1 MAFLKTL
8 FDGNE
13 REVAKLRRTVVATNA
28 LEPEISALS
37 DADLQAKTPEF
48 RARLGGGE
56 SLDDMLPEAFA
67 VCREAGKRV
76 LSMRHFDVQIMGGQ
90 VLHEGKVAEMKTG
103 EGKTLVA
110 TLAVY
115 ANALLG
121 RGVHLVTVN
130 DYLARR
136 DAEWMAPLYNFLGLS
151 VGVIQH
157 DLQPAQ
163 RREAYNADI
172 TYVTNNEVGF
182 DYLRDNMAWQLADMV
197 QRELFFAIVDEVDSI
212 LIDEARTP
220 LIISGQ
226 GQDATE
232 LYAKFAQILPRLV
245 KDEDFTVDEKAHAV
259 PITEQGVAKVERMLG
274 IQNLYDQR
282 NLELTHQLNA
292 ALKAWHLFHNEQQYI
307 VKDGEVVIVDE
318 FTGRLMYG
326 RRYSDGIHQ
335 AIEAKEKLSVR
346 SEDQTLATI
355 TFQNYFR
362 LYAKLGGMTGTAKTE
377 EREFRDIYGL
387 DVVTI
392 PTNRSI
398 ARADKGDIV
407 YKSENA
413 KFEAVVDE
421 IVAEHEKGR
430 PVLVGTRSIE
440 KSERLATLLRRRGVT
455 CEVLN
460 AKYHEREA
468 EIIKDAGVA
477 GNVVIATNMAG
488 RGVDIKLGEGVADL
502 GGLHI
507 IGTERHESRRIDNQL
522 RGRAGRQGDPGS
534 TRFYVSLE
542 DEVMRLFGAERIQ
555 TIMNAVGFTD
565 ETPIEAKMI
574 SRSFERAQ
582 SKVEN
587 HNYEVRKQVLEYD
600 DVMNKQRE
608 VIYAERRK
616 VLHGESLRDFML
628 QSLHE
633 KVEQAVDQNAPENV
647 HPSEWDLDAI
657 LAELELVFP
666 IREKIAVGDLEKLD
680 RDGMKAKLDEIGI
693 AAYDQKEEELT
704 PEIMRV
710 IESQYIMLPT
720 IDRLWVDHLYV
731 MDALK
736 TGIGLRGYGQKDPR
750 VEYEKEAYEIFEDLK
765 NNIADEAIKAVF
777 RVVVE
782 RTDDA
787 PPGGLAGAEGGPMG
801 EIPAAPG
808 APPNGLATNGN
819 GSGHAFE
826 ALPNGSI
833 APQPVGVPTGGTA
846 SAPAPAPPPVD
857 VAQQARLDPA
867 YAQKLLGPI
876 PGADHDRQMHTNLG
890 DDEPRRPKQND
901 ATKVGR
907 NELCPCGSGKK
918 FKRCHGSV
926 TA

>member
-8 FDGNE
+8 FDANE
-13 REVAKLRRTVVATNA
+13 REIVRLRRTVQATNA
-28 LEPEISALS
+28 LESEMAALS
-37 DADLQAKTPEF
+37 DAELQAKTGEF
-48 RARLGGGE
+48 RARLDVE
-56 SLDDMLPEAFA
+56 SDPERRKALLDELLPEVFA
-67 VCREAGKRV
+67 VGREAGKRV
-76 LSMRHFDVQIMGGQ
+76 LSMRHFDVQIMGAQ

-136 DAEWMAPLYNFLGLS
+136 DAEWMAPLYNFLGMS

-157 DLQPAQ
+157 DLPPAE
-163 RREAYNADI
+163 RREAYAADI
-172 TYVTNNEVGF
+172 TYVTNNEIGF

-197 QRELFFAIVDEVDSI
+197 QREQFFAIVDEVDSI

-232 LYAKFAQILPRLV
+232 LYGTFAKIIPRLV
-245 KDEDFTVDEKAHAV
+245 RDEDFTVDEKAHAV
-259 PITEQGVAKVERMLG
+259 PITEKGVAKVEKMLG
-274 IQNLYDQR
+274 VPNLYDQR

-307 VKDGEVVIVDE
+307 IKEGEVVIVDE

-335 AIEAKEKLSVR
+335 AIEAKEGMNVR

-362 LYAKLGGMTGTAKTE
+362 LYKKLAGMTGTAKTE

-387 DVVTI
+387 DVVVI
-392 PTNRSI
+392 PTNQSI
-398 ARADKGDIV
+398 ARADMGDIV

-421 IVAEHEKGR
+421 ILREHEKGR
-430 PVLVGTRSIE
+430 PVLVGTRSID
-440 KSERLATLLRRRGVT
+440 KSERLATILRRRGVE

-468 EIIKDAGVA
+468 EIIKDAGQPAAVT
-477 GNVVIATNMAG
+477 IATNMAG
-488 RGVDIKLGEGVADL
+488 RGVDIKLGEGVPDR

-555 TIMNAVGFTD
+555 GIMKLVGFTD

-574 SRSFERAQ
+574 TKSFERAQ

-587 HNYEVRKQVLEYD
+587 HNYEIRKQVLEYD

-628 QSLHE
+628 QTLRE
-633 KVEQAVDQNAPENV
+633 KVDQAVDQNAPENV
-647 HPSEWDLDAI
+647 HPSEWDLEEI
-657 LAELELVFP
+657 LAELDLIFP
-666 IREKIAVGDLEKLD
+666 IRERIAVSDLEKLD
-680 RDGMKAKLDEIGI
+680 REAMKAKLNDISF
-693 AAYDQKEEELT
+693 AAYEHKEAELT

-710 IESQYIMLPT
+710 IESQYIMLPI

-765 NNIADEAIKAVF
+765 SNIADEAIKAVF
-777 RVVVE
+777 HVVVE
-782 RTDDA
+782 RTDPNDPSA
-787 PPGGLAGAEGGPMG
+787 QAGIGPEGGPL
-801 EIPAAPG
+801 AA
-808 APPNGLATNGN
+808 L
-819 GSGHAFE
+819 
-826 ALPNGSI
+826 
-833 APQPVGVPTGGTA
+833 PTGGNGASQNGTA
-846 SAPAPAPPPVD
+846 QFEPLPAGSLVPPPPQGQA
-857 VAQQARLDPA
+857 AQPARLDPA
-867 YAQKLLGPI
+867 YAQKLLGPV
-876 PGADHDRQMHTNLG
+876 PGAEQKRALHTNLSDEQPKKPVKG
-890 DDEPRRPKQND
+890 D
-901 ATKVGR
+901 TKVGR

-918 FKRCHGSV
+918 YKRCHGV
-926 TA
+926 AV

>member
-1 MAFLKTL
+1 MAFLKTI

-13 REVAKLRRTVVATNA
+13 REVARLRKTVLATNA
-28 LEPEISALS
+28 LEPQIAALS
-37 DADLQAKTPEF
+37 DTELQAKTPEF
-48 RARLGGGE
+48 KGRIAAGE
-56 SLDDMLPEAFA
+56 PLDDMLAEVFA
-67 VCREAGKRV
+67 VCREAGKRIM
-76 LSMRHFDVQIMGGQ
+76 SMRHFDVQIMGGH

-110 TLAVY
+110 TLAAY

-121 RGVHLVTVN
+121 KGVHVVTVN

-136 DAEWMAPLYNFLGLS
+136 DAEWMSPLYSFLGVS

-157 DLQPAQ
+157 DLDSTA
-163 RREAYNADI
+163 RRAAYDSDI

-182 DYLRDNMAWQLADMV
+182 DYLRDNMAGQLEDMV
-197 QRELFFAIVDEVDSI
+197 QRELHFAIVDEVDSI

-232 LYAKFAQILPRLV
+232 LYGKFAKLLPRLV

-259 PITEQGVAKVERMLG
+259 PITEKGVAKVERMLG
-274 IQNLYDQR
+274 VGNLYDQR

-292 ALKAWHLFHNEQQYI
+292 ALKAWHLFHKDQQYI

-335 AIEAKEKLSVR
+335 AIEAKEGMDVR

-362 LYAKLGGMTGTAKTE
+362 LYDKLAGMTGTAKTE

-387 DVVTI
+387 DVVVI
-392 PTNRSI
+392 PTNRPIS
-398 ARADKGDIV
+398 RKDLGDIV
-407 YKSENA
+407 YKTEDA

-421 IVAEHEKGR
+421 ILKEHEKGR

-440 KSERLATLLRRRGVT
+440 KSENLAMRLRRRGVE
-455 CEVLN
+455 CNVLN
-460 AKYHEREA
+460 AKYHEQEA
-468 EIIKDAGVA
+468 QIIMDAGLPGAVT
-477 GNVVIATNMAG
+477 IATNMAG
-488 RGVDIKLGEGVADL
+488 RGVDIKLGEGIAKV

-534 TRFYVSLE
+534 TRFYISLG
-542 DEVMRLFGAERIQ
+542 DELMRLFGAERIQ
-555 TIMNAVGFTD
+555 NIMNAVGFSD
-565 ETPIEAKMI
+565 DTPIEAKMI
-574 SRSFERAQ
+574 SHSIERAQ

-608 VIYAERRK
+608 VIYAERRR
-616 VLHGESLRDFML
+616 VLKGESLRDFML
-628 QSLHE
+628 QSLTE
-633 KVEQAVDQNAPENV
+633 KIDQAVDQNAPENV
-647 HPSEWDLDAI
+647 HPSEWDLNEI
-657 LAELELVFP
+657 LNEVELIFP
-666 IREKIAVGDLEKLD
+666 IRETMAVEDLEKLD
-680 RDGMKAKLDEIGI
+680 RDSMKTRLNEIGL
-693 AAYDQKEEELT
+693 AAYEKKEVELT
-704 PEIMRV
+704 PDLMRV
-710 IESQYIMLPT
+710 VEARYIMLPI
-720 IDRLWVDHLYV
+720 IDRMWVDHLYV

-765 NNIADEAIKAVF
+765 GNIADEAIKAVF

-782 RTDDA
+782 RQEETAAREAAEAAEAAALNGGINGTFMFEPVPDGALA
-787 PPGGLAGAEGGPMG
+787 PPP
-801 EIPAAPG
+801 
-808 APPNGLATNGN
+808 PPNGP
-819 GSGHAFE
+819 S
-826 ALPNGSI
+826 
-833 APQPVGVPTGGTA
+833 
-846 SAPAPAPPPVD
+846 
-857 VAQQARLDPA
+857 RLDPN
-867 YAQKLLGPI
+867 YAEKLLGPV
-876 PGADHDRQMHTNLG
+876 PGMPDKQELHTNHDG
-890 DDEPRRPKQND
+890 DEPKAPARASADK
-901 ATKVGR
+901 KVGR
-907 NELCPCGSGKK
+907 NDVCPCGSGKK
-918 FKRCHGSV
+918 YKRCHGV
-926 TA
+926 VA

>member
-1 MAFLKTL
+1 MAFLKTI

-13 REVAKLRRTVVATNA
+13 REVARLRKTVLATNA
-28 LEPEISALS
+28 LEPQIAALS
-37 DADLQAKTPEF
+37 DTELQAKTPEF
-48 RARLGGGE
+48 KGRIAAGE
-56 SLDDMLPEAFA
+56 PLDDMLAEVFA
-67 VCREAGKRV
+67 VCREAGKRIM
-76 LSMRHFDVQIMGGQ
+76 SMRHFDVQIMGGH

-110 TLAVY
+110 TLAAY

-121 RGVHLVTVN
+121 KGVHVVTVN

-136 DAEWMAPLYNFLGLS
+136 DAEWMSPLYSFLGVS

-157 DLQPAQ
+157 DLDSTA
-163 RREAYNADI
+163 RRAAYDSDI

-182 DYLRDNMAWQLADMV
+182 DYLRDNMAWQLEDMV
-197 QRELFFAIVDEVDSI
+197 QRELHFAIVDEVDSI

-232 LYAKFAQILPRLV
+232 LYGKFAKLLPRLV

-259 PITEQGVAKVERMLG
+259 PITEKGVAKVERMLG
-274 IQNLYDQR
+274 VGNLYDQR

-292 ALKAWHLFHNEQQYI
+292 ALKAWHLFHKDQQYI

-335 AIEAKEKLSVR
+335 AIEAKEGMDVR

-362 LYAKLGGMTGTAKTE
+362 LYDKLAGMTGTAKTE

-387 DVVTI
+387 DVVVI
-392 PTNRSI
+392 PTNRPIS
-398 ARADKGDIV
+398 RKDLGDIV
-407 YKSENA
+407 YKTEDA

-421 IVAEHEKGR
+421 ILKEHEKGR

-440 KSERLATLLRRRGVT
+440 KSENLAMRLRRRGVE
-455 CEVLN
+455 CNVLN
-460 AKYHEREA
+460 AKYHEQEA
-468 EIIKDAGVA
+468 QIIMDAGLPGAVT
-477 GNVVIATNMAG
+477 IATNMAG
-488 RGVDIKLGEGVADL
+488 RGVDIKLGEGIAKV

-534 TRFYVSLE
+534 TRFYISLG
-542 DEVMRLFGAERIQ
+542 DELMRLFGAERIQ
-555 TIMNAVGFTD
+555 NIMNAVGFSD
-565 ETPIEAKMI
+565 DTPIEAKMI
-574 SRSFERAQ
+574 SHSIERAQ

-608 VIYAERRK
+608 VIYAERRR
-616 VLHGESLRDFML
+616 VLKGESLRDFML
-628 QSLHE
+628 QSLTE
-633 KVEQAVDQNAPENV
+633 KIDQAVDQNAPENV
-647 HPSEWDLDAI
+647 HPSEWDLNEI
-657 LAELELVFP
+657 LNEVELIFP
-666 IREKIAVGDLEKLD
+666 IRETMAVEDLEKLD
-680 RDGMKAKLDEIGI
+680 RDSMKTRLNEIGL
-693 AAYDQKEEELT
+693 AAYEKKEVELT
-704 PEIMRV
+704 PDLMRV
-710 IESQYIMLPT
+710 VEARYIMLPI
-720 IDRLWVDHLYV
+720 IDRMWVDHLYV

-765 NNIADEAIKAVF
+765 GNIADEAIKAVF

-782 RTDDA
+782 RQEETAAREAAEAAEAAALNGGINGTFMFEPVPDGALA
-787 PPGGLAGAEGGPMG
+787 PPP
-801 EIPAAPG
+801 
-808 APPNGLATNGN
+808 PPNGP
-819 GSGHAFE
+819 S
-826 ALPNGSI
+826 
-833 APQPVGVPTGGTA
+833 
-846 SAPAPAPPPVD
+846 
-857 VAQQARLDPA
+857 RLDPN
-867 YAQKLLGPI
+867 YAEKLLGPV
-876 PGADHDRQMHTNLG
+876 PGMPDKQELHTNHDG
-890 DDEPRRPKQND
+890 DEPKAPARASADK
-901 ATKVGR
+901 KVGR
-907 NELCPCGSGKK
+907 NDVCPCGSGKK
-918 FKRCHGSV
+918 YKRCHGV
-926 TA
+926 VA